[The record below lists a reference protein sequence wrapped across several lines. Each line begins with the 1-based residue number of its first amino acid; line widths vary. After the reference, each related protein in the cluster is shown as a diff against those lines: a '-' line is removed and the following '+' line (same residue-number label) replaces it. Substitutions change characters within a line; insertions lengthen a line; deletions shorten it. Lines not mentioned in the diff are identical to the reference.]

1 MSARG
6 ERALEIALGFV
17 RERTLESSTRLCAI
31 LCCCTGC
38 MTGFGT
44 LVFALVNPGQPATVA
59 SLVGVTGALI
69 GSGAVALCA
78 RTRKLSPSS
87 SGGGGQ

>member
-1 MSARG
+1 MSASG
-6 ERALEIALGFV
+6 ERAVEVALGFV
-17 RERTLESSTRLCAI
+17 REHTPESSTRLCAVM
-31 LCCCTGC
+31 CCGSGC
-38 MTGFGT
+38 VIALGI
-44 LVFALVNPGQPATVA
+44 LVFAFMNPGQPATVA

-78 RTRKLSPSS
+78 RTRKTSLTS